1 MTLGHD
7 DGLRVKRP
15 SGISP
20 PSIVRGGKDRPELFF
35 LRSQVPPAEGMEPL
49 AGLDAC
55 PGGASRLVGS
65 RTPHVTRG
73 CVPRPSWAGT
83 KQPPDCIG
91 QTLGSTWR
99 GGASRGYE
107 SLGNETT
114 TARPVFQPWG

>member
-1 MTLGHD
+1 MVQNHG
-7 DGLRVKRP
+7 DGLGAKRL

-20 PSIVRGGKDRPELFF
+20 SWGRTAPNSSSPEVRG
-35 LRSQVPPAEGMEPL
+35 LRQTVWSPLSGL
-49 AGLDAC
+49 AGCL
-55 PGGASRLVGS
+55 GGARRLIGS
-65 RTPHVTRG
+65 RTPDVSRARG